1 MKAYKGT
8 NNDLQCRGF
17 QFETGKV
24 YEVTG
29 NIKLCKNGFHS
40 CENPIDIFN
49 YYPPDGNNRFFEV
62 EQSGD
67 NKTDVNKTVSEKIE
81 IKAELSIKQVFEIGF
96 GLLFSKVKK
105 TKKTT
110 NTAGDYAYANTAGYN
125 AHANTAGDNA
135 HANTAGEEAHA
146 NTAGNYAHANTAGEE
161 AHANTA
167 GYKAHANTAGDKA
180 HANTA
185 GYKAHANT
193 AGDYAHAN
201 TAGEE
206 AVACALGVNSKAKA
220 SQGWIVI
227 VDWRPQ
233 DKWTINNIYHAKV
246 GGKIKGIKIKPDTFY
261 WFEDGELKQET
272 KKGKNNEND

>member
-81 IKAELSIKQVFEIGF
+81 IKAELSIQQVFEIGF

-110 NTAGDYAYANTAGYN
+110 NTAGDN
-125 AHANTAGDNA
+125 AHANTTGC
-135 HANTAGEEAHA
+135 
-146 NTAGNYAHANTAGEE
+146 
-161 AHANTA
+161 
-167 GYKAHANTAGDKA
+167 KAHANTTGCKA

-185 GYKAHANT
+185 GYKALSLIH
-193 AGDYAHAN
+193 
-201 TAGEE
+201 
-206 AVACALGVNSKAKA
+206 
-220 SQGWIVI
+220 I
-227 VDWRPQ
+227 
-233 DKWTINNIYHAKV
+233 
-246 GGKIKGIKIKPDTFY
+246 
-261 WFEDGELKQET
+261 
-272 KKGKNNEND
+272 

>member
-40 CENPIDIFN
+40 CENPIDIFD

-67 NKTDVNKTVSEKIE
+67 NKTDVDKTVSEKIE

-110 NTAGDYAYANTAGYN
+110 NTT
-125 AHANTAGDNA
+125 
-135 HANTAGEEAHA
+135 
-146 NTAGNYAHANTAGEE
+146 
-161 AHANTA
+161 
-167 GYKAHANTAGDKA
+167 
-180 HANTA
+180 
-185 GYKAHANT
+185 
-193 AGDYAHAN
+193 GDYAHAN